1 MPENVAQSN
10 IPQQWRVEPVKETG
24 ISLLCPACHKGL
36 SFDTNIF
43 AKGAAISV
51 DDLTKTDQ
59 FVYRSYGQNILAFVA
74 ALIVYYYAHQ
84 WVNGEGA
91 PLNQGILIP
100 VFIAVIAYTI
110 IKPFFP
116 ASLFGGKGIP
126 IYNYKCDQCR
136 ADVFFACDGKSLA
149 LPALDKAKSRETEK
163 MQAAKSEHLETP
175 CNVSITRLPSMIGSA
190 MDVRVFLNGTE
201 MGILK
206 NGKTF
211 DFTTE
216 NSINVLTVKYHA
228 DATTNSVTFNAKSGD
243 SVRIT
248 LKYSGAILTVS

>member
-24 ISLLCPACHKGL
+24 ISLLCPACHKRL
-36 SFDTNIF
+36 SFDMNIF

-116 ASLFGGKGIP
+116 AGLFGGKGIP
-126 IYNYKCDQCR
+126 IYNG
-136 ADVFFACDGKSLA
+136 F
-149 LPALDKAKSRETEK
+149 
-163 MQAAKSEHLETP
+163 
-175 CNVSITRLPSMIGSA
+175 
-190 MDVRVFLNGTE
+190 
-201 MGILK
+201 
-206 NGKTF
+206 
-211 DFTTE
+211 
-216 NSINVLTVKYHA
+216 
-228 DATTNSVTFNAKSGD
+228 
-243 SVRIT
+243 
-248 LKYSGAILTVS
+248 GA